1 MTAGPGVARRR
12 RRRRAGLVA
21 VAVAVLATTGVVGFT
36 RWSAKGRTE
45 VPKTPSAPA
54 TAEVAKTD
62 LVDRIT
68 VTGKVG
74 YGPGR
79 PVTSAR
85 PGTLTWLPDPGAVI
99 DRGRPL
105 YAVDAKP
112 VIVLFGRTPAYRDV
126 AEGAE
131 GPDVRILQENLV
143 ALGYRTAD
151 KPGTF
156 GASTTAALKRWQ
168 KALRVEQTGRIALG
182 EVVVMPAAVRVAT
195 VSAQLGAPAT
205 GEVLTVGGTERL
217 VTVELEEAQ
226 RGHAAVGAKVRI
238 ETADSHDTPG
248 TIRAITAK
256 SADDKSGG
264 KTTKYDVTV
273 APDDPGA
280 NLAEGGSV
288 DVGFDGEKHTGVLVV
303 PVEALLAPREGGYAL
318 EVVEGASRRLI
329 PVELGLF
336 AEGKVEVSGR
346 GLAPGM
352 RVVTAS

>member
-12 RRRRAGLVA
+12 RRRRAGLAA
-21 VAVAVLATTGVVGFT
+21 VTVAVLATTGVVGFT
-36 RWSAKGRTE
+36 RWSVKGRTE
-45 VPKTPSAPA
+45 APKTPSAPA
-54 TAEVAKTD
+54 TAEVVKTD

-112 VIVLFGRTPAYRDV
+112 VIVLFGRTPAYRDI

-131 GPDVRILQENLV
+131 GPDVRILRENLA

-151 KPGTF
+151 KTGTF

-182 EVVVMPAAVRVAT
+182 DVVVVPAAVRVAT
-195 VSAQLGAPAT
+195 VSAQLGAPAA

-226 RGHAAVGAKVRI
+226 RGHAAVDAKVRI
-238 ETADSHDTPG
+238 EPGSHNTPG

-264 KTTKYDVTV
+264 KTTKYDVTI
-273 APDDPGA
+273 APDDPRA
-280 NLAEGGSV
+280 NLAEGASV
-288 DVGFDGEKHTGVLVV
+288 DVGFDGEKHAGVLVV

-318 EVVEGASRRLI
+318 EVIEGASRRLI

-336 AEGKVEVSGR
+336 ADGKVEVSGR
-346 GLAPGM
+346 GLAAGM